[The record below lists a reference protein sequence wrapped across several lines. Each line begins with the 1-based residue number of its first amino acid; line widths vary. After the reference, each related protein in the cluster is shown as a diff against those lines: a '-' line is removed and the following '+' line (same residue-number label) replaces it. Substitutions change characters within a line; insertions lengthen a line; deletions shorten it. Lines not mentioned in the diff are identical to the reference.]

1 MMAKGTTSARGYGWA
16 HQKLRERWKRVV
28 DAGGAVCARCGR
40 PIVPGTPWDLGH
52 VDGSAK
58 ALYSGPEHRKC
69 NRGARPAKRRQSF
82 PWDGEPVQEQRAPWL
97 SPPDENG
104 YRRPWSR
111 DWGGGTPTGTPTL
124 SP

>member
-1 MMAKGTTSARGYGWA
+1 MTARGRTSRQGYGWM
-16 HQKLRERWKRVV
+16 HQQERKRWSRVV
-28 DAGGAVCARCGR
+28 AMGDAVCARCGL

-52 VDGSAK
+52 VDGSRK
-58 ALYSGPEHRKC
+58 TLYQGPEHRTC
-69 NRGARPAKRRQSF
+69 NRGARPGRGGRLA
-82 PWDGEPVQEQRAPWL
+82 EQAPAPWL